1 VIDHGRRQNVGS
13 SDGGAESRLGP
24 LILYGV
30 VSAKTERVVEFFLE
44 RDAAEA
50 IIVEVRGD
58 DPDLADVLCVDEVEL
73 G

>member
-30 VSAKTERVVEFFLE
+30 VSAKTEVVEFFLE

-58 DPDLADVLCVDEVEL
+58 DPDLADVLCVEEVEL

>member
-30 VSAKTERVVEFFLE
+30 VSAKTEVVEFFLE

>member
-1 VIDHGRRQNVGS
+1 VCSG
-13 SDGGAESRLGP
+13 
-24 LILYGV
+24 
-30 VSAKTERVVEFFLE
+30 LE

-58 DPDLADVLCVDEVEL
+58 DPDLADVLCVEEVEL